1 MKAKINIEIFDKSTL
16 QECEAI
22 EFGMKAMENLYTV
35 AFDNLLKQI
44 CTDGAKYSLSVVIED
59 DTAN

>member
-22 EFGMKAMENLYTV
+22 GFGMKAMETLYTV
-35 AFDNLLKQI
+35 AFDNLLKQM
-44 CTDGAKYSLSVVIED
+44 CTDGAEYSLSVVIEEN
-59 DTAN
+59 TTN